1 MRKSTM
7 SKLIEAPVKVKLWNG
22 CYNVATCKVELSS
35 TTYELRVEVTHPY
48 LRWQCGD
55 KDSVTL
61 TKWVGCKG
69 YYEEI
74 PEGLNDKVAQMK
86 NMATMSDEEA
96 KEISRMNKIDFL
108 NSMKELGISN

>member
-7 SKLIEAPVKVKLWNG
+7 SKFIEAPVKVKLLNG

-48 LRWQCGD
+48 LRWQCGGTRIV
-55 KDSVTL
+55 SL

>member
-7 SKLIEAPVKVKLWNG
+7 SKLIEAPVQVKLWNG
-22 CYNVATCKVELSS
+22 CFNVATCKVELSNA
-35 TTYELRVEVTHPY
+35 TYELKVKVTHPH
-48 LRWQCGD
+48 LQWQCGD
-55 KDSVTL
+55 KNSVEL
-61 TKWVGCKG
+61 CKWVGCNG
-69 YYEEI
+69 HFLEI